1 MTGYGIWAPP
11 RRGRRRARHLP
22 RHGRSRADDR
32 QRHHPAADRRRRH
45 RFRRLINVR
54 ETVRGYEAAGVR
66 RSRSRTR
73 RCRRSAATRPA
84 AASWRSRRRAPHRGG
99 RGCAASDDFLIIART
114 DARTSQGLAAALE
127 RGKAFAQGRRR
138 IVFIEAPESEAE
150 FAQVGAALRGD
161 AWLFANMVPSGNS
174 PVVSAENLQR
184 YGFSIVDLPDRRHER
199 RVRSARGCLPASR
212 AARQHRGLARAK
224 LLDEAVASARRFP
237 RGVGI
242 REAVP

>member
-1 MTGYGIWAPP
+1 M
-11 RRGRRRARHLP
+11 RAR
-22 RHGRSRADDR
+22 
-32 QRHHPAADRRRRH
+32 
-45 RFRRLINVR
+45 
-54 ETVRGYEAAGVR
+54 
-66 RSRSRTR
+66 
-73 RCRRSAATRPA
+73 
-84 AASWRSRRRAPHRGG
+84 
-99 RGCAASDDFLIIART
+99 SDDFLIIART
-114 DARTSQGLAAALE
+114 DARTSQGLAAAIE
-127 RGKAFAQGRRR
+127 RGKAFARAGAD

-184 YGFSIVDLPDRRHER
+184 YGFSIVIYPTAGMNAACAALE
-199 RVRSARGCLPASR
+199 ACLPASR